1 MGHIARRRRK
11 SQPLSVSVMIKRIAK
26 SSLLARG
33 SRRED
38 DTMTKTSP
46 SERVPKF
53 MKDLWH
59 LPDSVRWMDPLPSF
73 HRRAIILAVVVVLLA
88 FLWPSAQQPQPQ
100 RPIVTEHTP
109 SRDVPMQAELNEQNT
124 SGTQTPETAPAATP
138 NDTQG
143 TWRNY
148 TIASGQ
154 TLAQLFRDN
163 NLPVGDVFAM
173 AQVEGEDKPLSNLQT
188 GQAVRIRQNAQGVI
202 NGLTVDT
209 DGGQIL
215 FTRQPDGSFLRVR

>member
-11 SQPLSVSVMIKRIAK
+11 SPLLSVSVKVQRIAK
-26 SSLLARG
+26 SSLFARG

-53 MKDLWH
+53 IRDLWH

-73 HRRAIILAVVVVLLA
+73 HRRGIILAVLVVLLA
-88 FLWPSAQQPQPQ
+88 FLWPSSQQPP
-100 RPIVTEHTP
+100 RPIVTERSIST
-109 SRDVPMQAELNEQNT
+109 DVPMQAELNDDAVDNQA
-124 SGTQTPETAPAATP
+124 TPAPATPPVTTP
-138 NDTQG
+138 NDSQG

-163 NLPVGDVFAM
+163 SLPVGDVFAM
-173 AQVEGEDKPLSNLQT
+173 AQVEGNDKPLSNLQT
-188 GQAVRIRQNAQGVI
+188 GQTVRIRQNAQGVI

-209 DGGQIL
+209 DDGQIL